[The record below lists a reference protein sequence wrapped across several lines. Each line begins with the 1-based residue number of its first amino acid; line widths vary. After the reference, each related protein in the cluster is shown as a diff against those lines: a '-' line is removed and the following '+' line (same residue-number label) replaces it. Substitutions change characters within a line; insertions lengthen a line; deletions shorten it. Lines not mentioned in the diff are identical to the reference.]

1 MTKRL
6 AIFGSGRGSNAE
18 AIYQSIQEGTIPAD
32 IVVIVCDQPQARLVQ
47 LGTLWKIPVHVVRR
61 ENYSSLEDFDTALLE
76 VLRPYAVEGIILA
89 GFMRILGPTFVNAY
103 NHRILNIHPS
113 LLPRF
118 RGLQAQRQALEAG
131 VSEAG
136 CTVHFVD
143 MGVDTGPI
151 IQQAKVKVYVE
162 DTVESLS
169 ERILEEEHRIYPNA
183 VRLFCEDA
191 LRVDGQTVRIVK
203 VQTGTEGR

>member
-18 AIYQSIQEGTIPAD
+18 AIYQSIQEGTIRAD
-32 IVVIVCDQPQARLVQ
+32 IAVIVCDQPQARLVQ
-47 LGTLWKIPVHVVRR
+47 LGELWDIPVHVVQRKDY
-61 ENYSSLEDFDTALLE
+61 NSLDEFDRALLE

-89 GFMRILGPTFVNAY
+89 GFMSILGPTFVNAY
-103 NHRILNIHPS
+103 DHRVLNIHPS

-143 MGVDTGPI
+143 TGVDTGAM
-151 IQQAKVKVYVE
+151 IQQAKVEVYPD
-162 DTVESLS
+162 DTVHTLS
-169 ERILEEEHRIYPNA
+169 ERILQEEHRVYPNV

-203 VQTGTEGR
+203 IQTDTERR

>member
-18 AIYQSIQEGTIPAD
+18 AIYQSIQEGTVPAD

-47 LGTLWKIPVHVVRR
+47 LGELWDIPVHVVQRKDY
-61 ENYSSLEDFDTALLE
+61 NSLDEFDTALLD

-103 NHRILNIHPS
+103 DHRILNIHPS

-118 RGLQAQRQALEAG
+118 RGLQAQHQALEAG

-143 MGVDTGPI
+143 TGVDTGPI
-151 IQQAKVKVYVE
+151 IQQAKVEVYPD
-162 DTVESLS
+162 DTVHTLS
-169 ERILEEEHRIYPNA
+169 ERILQEEHRIYPNV

-203 VQTGTEGR
+203 TQTDAEGR

>member
-32 IVVIVCDQPQARLVQ
+32 IVV
-47 LGTLWKIPVHVVRR
+47 RR
-61 ENYSSLEDFDTALLE
+61 KDYSSLDDFDTALLD

-89 GFMRILGPTFVNAY
+89 GFMSILGPTFVNAY
-103 NHRILNIHPS
+103 DHRILNIHPS
-113 LLPRF
+113 LLPQF

-143 MGVDTGPI
+143 TGVDTGPI
-151 IQQAKVKVYVE
+151 IQQAKVEVYPD
-162 DTVESLS
+162 DTVHTLS
-169 ERILEEEHRIYPNA
+169 ERILQEEHRIYPNV

-203 VQTGTEGR
+203 TQTDAEGR

>member
-6 AIFGSGRGSNAE
+6 AIFGSGRGSNTE
-18 AIYQSIQEGTIPAD
+18 AIYQSIQEGAIPAD

-47 LGTLWKIPVHVVRR
+47 LGTLWNIPVHVVRR
-61 ENYSSLEDFDTALLE
+61 EDYYSLEDFDTALLE
-76 VLRPYAVEGIILA
+76 VLRPYAVEGIMLA

-103 NHRILNIHPS
+103 VHRILNIHPS

-143 MGVDTGPI
+143 TGVDTGPI
-151 IQQAKVKVYVE
+151 IQQAKVEVYSD
-162 DTVESLS
+162 DTVHTLS
-169 ERILEEEHRIYPNA
+169 ERILQEEHRIYPDV

-191 LRVDGQTVRIVK
+191 LGVDAHRVHMTHTDTIDK
-203 VQTGTEGR
+203 GR

>member
-18 AIYQSIQEGTIPAD
+18 AIYQSIQEGTIRAD
-32 IVVIVCDQPQARLVQ
+32 IAVIVCDQPQARLVQ
-47 LGTLWKIPVHVVRR
+47 LGELWDIPVHVVQRKDY
-61 ENYSSLEDFDTALLE
+61 NSLDEFDTALLY

-118 RGLQAQRQALEAG
+118 RGLQTQRQALEAG

-151 IQQAKVKVYVE
+151 IQQAKVKVYLE

-169 ERILEEEHRIYPNA
+169 ERILQEEHRIYPNV
-183 VRLFCEDA
+183 VRLFCEEA

-203 VQTGTEGR
+203 TQTVTEGR

>member
-18 AIYQSIQEGTIPAD
+18 AIYQSILEDTIPAE
-32 IVVIVCDQPQARLVQ
+32 IVVLVCDQPQARLVQ
-47 LGTLWKIPVHVVRR
+47 LGQTWKIPVHVVRR
-61 ENYSSLEDFDTALLE
+61 EDYSSLDEFDTALLE
-76 VLRPYAVEGIILA
+76 VLRPYAVDGILLA

-103 NHRILNIHPS
+103 VHRILNIHPS
-113 LLPRF
+113 ILPQF
-118 RGLQAQRQALEAG
+118 RGLRAQQQALEAG

-136 CTVHFVD
+136 CTAHFVD
-143 MGVDTGPI
+143 TGVDTGPI
-151 IQQAKVKVYVE
+151 IRQAKVKVYAD
-162 DTVESLS
+162 DTVHTLS
-169 ERILEEEHRIYPNA
+169 ERILQEEHRIYPNV

-203 VQTGTEGR
+203 IQTDTERR

>member
-18 AIYQSIQEGTIPAD
+18 AIYQAIQRGTIPAD
-32 IVVIVCDQPQARLVQ
+32 IVVIVCDHPQARLVQ
-47 LGTLWKIPVHVVRR
+47 LGELWDIPVHVVQRKDY
-61 ENYSSLEDFDTALLE
+61 NSLEDFDTALLD

-103 NHRILNIHPS
+103 DHRILNIHPS
-113 LLPRF
+113 LLPQF

-143 MGVDTGPI
+143 TGVDTGPI
-151 IQQAKVKVYVE
+151 IQQAKVPVFLE

-169 ERILEEEHRIYPNA
+169 KRILEEEHRIYPNV

-203 VQTGTEGR
+203 TQTDTEGR

>member
-18 AIYQSIQEGTIPAD
+18 AIYQSIQEGTIRAD
-32 IVVIVCDQPQARLVQ
+32 IAVIVCDQPQARLVQ
-47 LGTLWKIPVHVVRR
+47 LGELWDIPVHVVQRKDY
-61 ENYSSLEDFDTALLE
+61 NSLDEFDRALLE

-89 GFMRILGPTFVNAY
+89 GFMSILGPTFVNAY
-103 NHRILNIHPS
+103 DHRVLNIHPS

-143 MGVDTGPI
+143 TGVDTGPI
-151 IQQAKVKVYVE
+151 IQQAKVPVYLE

-169 ERILEEEHRIYPNA
+169 ERILEEEHRIYPNV

-191 LRVDGQTVRIVK
+191 LQVDGQTVRIVK
-203 VQTGTEGR
+203 TQTDTEGR

>member
-18 AIYQSIQEGTIPAD
+18 AIYQSIQEGTIRAD
-32 IVVIVCDQPQARLVQ
+32 IVVLVCDQPQARLVQ
-47 LGTLWKIPVHVVRR
+47 LGELWDIPVHVVQRKDY
-61 ENYSSLEDFDTALLE
+61 NSLDEFDRALLE

-89 GFMRILGPTFVNAY
+89 GFMSILGPTFVNAY
-103 NHRILNIHPS
+103 DHRIMNIHPS
-113 LLPRF
+113 LLPKF

-143 MGVDTGPI
+143 TGVDTGPI
-151 IQQAKVKVYVE
+151 IQQAKVPVYPD
-162 DTVESLS
+162 DTVHTLS
-169 ERILEEEHRIYPNA
+169 ERILQEEHRIYPNA

>member
-18 AIYQSIQEGTIPAD
+18 AIYQSIQEGTIRAD
-32 IVVIVCDQPQARLVQ
+32 IAVIVCDQPQARLVQ
-47 LGTLWKIPVHVVRR
+47 LGELWDIPVHVVQRKDY
-61 ENYSSLEDFDTALLE
+61 NSLDEFDTALLY

-118 RGLQAQRQALEAG
+118 RGLQTQRQALEAG

-151 IQQAKVKVYVE
+151 IQQAKVKVYLE

-191 LRVDGQTVRIVK
+191 LRVDGQMVRIVK
-203 VQTGTEGR
+203 TQTDIEGR

>member
-18 AIYQSIQEGTIPAD
+18 AIYQSIQEGTISAD

>member
-18 AIYQSIQEGTIPAD
+18 AIYQSILEDTIPAE
-32 IVVIVCDQPQARLVQ
+32 IVVLVCDRPQARLVQ
-47 LGTLWKIPVHVVRR
+47 LGQTWKIPVHVVRR
-61 ENYSSLEDFDTALLE
+61 EDYSSLDEFDTALLE
-76 VLRPYAVEGIILA
+76 VLRPYAVDGILLA

-103 NHRILNIHPS
+103 VHRILNIHPS
-113 LLPRF
+113 ILPQF
-118 RGLQAQRQALEAG
+118 RGLRAQQQALEAG

-136 CTVHFVD
+136 CTAHFVD
-143 MGVDTGPI
+143 TGVDTGPI
-151 IQQAKVKVYVE
+151 IQQAKVKVYAD
-162 DTVESLS
+162 DTVHTLS
-169 ERILEEEHRIYPNA
+169 ERILQEEHRIYPNV

-203 VQTGTEGR
+203 IQTDTERR

>member
-18 AIYQSIQEGTIPAD
+18 AIYQSILEDTIPAE
-32 IVVIVCDQPQARLVQ
+32 IVVLVCDQPQARLVQ
-47 LGTLWKIPVHVVRR
+47 LGQTWKIPVHVVRR
-61 ENYSSLEDFDTALLE
+61 EDYSSLDEFDTALLD

-89 GFMRILGPTFVNAY
+89 GFMSILGPTFVNAY
-103 NHRILNIHPS
+103 DHRILNIHPS
-113 LLPRF
+113 LLPQF

-143 MGVDTGPI
+143 TGVDTGPI
-151 IQQAKVKVYVE
+151 IQQAKVEVYPD
-162 DTVESLS
+162 DTVHTLS
-169 ERILEEEHRIYPNA
+169 ERILEEEHRIYPDV

-191 LRVDGQTVRIVK
+191 LRVDGQTVRIVTA
-203 VQTGTEGR
+203 QTDTEGR

>member
-18 AIYQSIQEGTIPAD
+18 AIYQSIQEGTIRAD
-32 IVVIVCDQPQARLVQ
+32 IVVIVCDQPQARFVQ
-47 LGTLWKIPVHVVRR
+47 LGILWKIPVHVVRR
-61 ENYSSLEDFDTALLE
+61 EDYISLDEFDTALLE

-103 NHRILNIHPS
+103 DHRILNIHPS
-113 LLPRF
+113 LLPQF
-118 RGLQAQRQALEAG
+118 KGLQAQRQALEAG

-143 MGVDTGPI
+143 TGVDTGPI
-151 IQQAKVKVYVE
+151 IQQAKVPVYLE

-169 ERILEEEHRIYPNA
+169 KRILEEEHRIYPNV

-203 VQTGTEGR
+203 TQTDTERR

>member
-47 LGTLWKIPVHVVRR
+47 LGQTWKIPVHVVRR
-61 ENYSSLEDFDTALLE
+61 EDYHSLDNFDTALLY

-113 LLPRF
+113 LLPQF
-118 RGLQAQRQALEAG
+118 RGLQAQQQALEAG

-143 MGVDTGPI
+143 TGVDTGPI
-151 IQQAKVKVYVE
+151 IQQEKVPVYLE

-169 ERILEEEHRIYPNA
+169 ERILEEEHRIYPNV

-191 LRVDGQTVRIVK
+191 LRVDGQTVCIVK
-203 VQTGTEGR
+203 TQTDTEGR

>member
-1 MTKRL
+1 MIKRL

-18 AIYQSIQEGTIPAD
+18 AICQSIQEGTISAD

-47 LGTLWKIPVHVVRR
+47 LGTLWNIPVHVVRR
-61 ENYSSLEDFDTALLE
+61 EDYSSLGDFDTALLE

-89 GFMRILGPTFVNAY
+89 GFMRILGPNFVNAY
-103 NHRILNIHPS
+103 DHRILNIHPS

-118 RGLQAQRQALEAG
+118 RGLQVQRQALEAG

-143 MGVDTGPI
+143 TGVDTGPI
-151 IQQAKVKVYVE
+151 IQQAKVKVYPD
-162 DTVESLS
+162 DTVNTLS
-169 ERILEEEHRIYPNA
+169 ERILQEEHRIYPNV

-203 VQTGTEGR
+203 TQTDREGR

>member
-18 AIYQSIQEGTIPAD
+18 AIYQSIQEDTIPAD

-47 LGTLWKIPVHVVRR
+47 LGTLWKIPVHVVCR
-61 ENYSSLEDFDTALLE
+61 EDYSSLEDFDTALLE

-103 NHRILNIHPS
+103 DCRILNIHPS
-113 LLPRF
+113 LLPQF
-118 RGLQAQRQALEAG
+118 RGLQAQRQALEAD

-143 MGVDTGPI
+143 TGVDTGPI
-151 IQQAKVKVYVE
+151 IQQAKVPVYLE

-169 ERILEEEHRIYPNA
+169 KRILEEEHRIYPNV

-203 VQTGTEGR
+203 TQTDTERR

>member
-18 AIYQSIQEGTIPAD
+18 AIYQSIQEGTIRAD
-32 IVVIVCDQPQARLVQ
+32 IAVIVCDQPQARFVQ
-47 LGTLWKIPVHVVRR
+47 LGRDWQIPVHVVRR
-61 ENYSSLEDFDTALLE
+61 GDYNSLEDFDTALLD

-103 NHRILNIHPS
+103 DHRILNIHPS
-113 LLPRF
+113 LLPQF

-143 MGVDTGPI
+143 TGVDTGAM
-151 IQQAKVKVYVE
+151 IQQAKVPVYLE

-169 ERILEEEHRIYPNA
+169 ERILEEEHRIYPNV

-203 VQTGTEGR
+203 TQTDTEGR

>member
-18 AIYQSIQEGTIPAD
+18 AIYQAIQRGTISAD

-61 ENYSSLEDFDTALLE
+61 EDYSSLDDFDRALLE

-103 NHRILNIHPS
+103 DHRILNIHPS

-143 MGVDTGPI
+143 TGVDTGPI
-151 IQQAKVKVYVE
+151 IQQAKVPVYLE

-169 ERILEEEHRIYPNA
+169 ERILEEEHRIYPNV

-191 LRVDGQTVRIVK
+191 LQVDGQTVRIVK
-203 VQTGTEGR
+203 TQTDTEGR

>member
-18 AIYQSIQEGTIPAD
+18 AIYQSIQEGTIRAD
-32 IVVIVCDQPQARLVQ
+32 IAVIVCDQPQARLVQ
-47 LGTLWKIPVHVVRR
+47 LGELWDIPVHVVQRKDY
-61 ENYSSLEDFDTALLE
+61 NSLDEFDRALLE

-89 GFMRILGPTFVNAY
+89 GFMSILGPTFVNAY
-103 NHRILNIHPS
+103 DHRVLNIHPS

-143 MGVDTGPI
+143 TGVDTGAM
-151 IQQAKVKVYVE
+151 IQQAKVEVYPD
-162 DTVESLS
+162 DTVHTLS
-169 ERILEEEHRIYPNA
+169 ERILQEEHRIYPNV

-191 LRVDGQTVRIVK
+191 LRADGQTVRIVK
-203 VQTGTEGR
+203 IQTDTERR

>member
-1 MTKRL
+1 MAKRL

-18 AIYQSIQEGTIPAD
+18 AIYQSIQEGTISAD

-47 LGTLWKIPVHVVRR
+47 LGKQWHIPVHVVQRDSYR
-61 ENYSSLEDFDTALLE
+61 SLDDFDTALLD

-89 GFMRILGPTFVNAY
+89 GFMRILGPTFVKAFP
-103 NHRILNIHPS
+103 HQILNIHPS
-113 LLPRF
+113 LLPKF
-118 RGLQAQRQALEAG
+118 PGLQAQRQALEAG

-143 MGVDTGPI
+143 TGVDTGPI
-151 IQQAKVKVYVE
+151 IQQAKVPVYAD
-162 DTVESLS
+162 DTVDTLS
-169 ERILEEEHRIYPNA
+169 ERILQEEHRIYPDV

-191 LRVDGQTVRIVK
+191 LGVDGVHMAHTDTIHK
-203 VQTGTEGR
+203 GR

>member
-18 AIYQSIQEGTIPAD
+18 AIYQSILKGTIPAE
-32 IVVIVCDQPQARLVQ
+32 IVVLVCDQPKARLIQ
-47 LGTLWKIPVHVVRR
+47 LGQSWGIPVHVVQRKD
-61 ENYSSLEDFDTALLE
+61 YSSLDEFDTALLE
-76 VLRPYAVEGIILA
+76 VLRPYAVDGIMLA

-103 NHRILNIHPS
+103 IHRILNIHPS

-118 RGLQAQRQALEAG
+118 KGVCAQQQALEAG

-143 MGVDTGPI
+143 TGVDTGPI
-151 IQQAKVKVYVE
+151 IRQAKVSVYPD
-162 DTVESLS
+162 DTEESLS
-169 ERILEEEHRIYPNA
+169 ERILQEEHRIYPDV
-183 VRLFCEDA
+183 VRLFCEGA
-191 LRVDGQTVRIVK
+191 LRVDGQTVRIVATK
-203 VQTGTEGR
+203 TDTEGR

>member
-18 AIYQSIQEGTIPAD
+18 AIYQSIQEGAIPAD

-47 LGTLWKIPVHVVRR
+47 LGEQWKIPVHVVRR
-61 ENYSSLEDFDTALLE
+61 KDYSSLDDFDTALLD

-103 NHRILNIHPS
+103 DHRILNIHPS

-143 MGVDTGPI
+143 TGVDTGPM
-151 IQQAKVKVYVE
+151 IQQAKVEVYPD
-162 DTVESLS
+162 DTVHTLS
-169 ERILEEEHRIYPNA
+169 ERILQEEHRIYPNV

-191 LRVDGQTVRIVK
+191 LRVDGQMVHIVK
-203 VQTGTEGR
+203 TQTDREGR

>member
-18 AIYQSIQEGTIPAD
+18 AIYQSIQEGTIRAD
-32 IVVIVCDQPQARLVQ
+32 IAVIVCDQPQARLVQ

-103 NHRILNIHPS
+103 DHRILNIHPS

-118 RGLQAQRQALEAG
+118 RGLQAQHQALEAG

-143 MGVDTGPI
+143 TGVDTGPM
-151 IQQAKVKVYVE
+151 IQQAKVEVYPD
-162 DTVESLS
+162 DTVHTLS
-169 ERILEEEHRIYPNA
+169 ERILQEEHCIYPNV

>member
-61 ENYSSLEDFDTALLE
+61 EDYSSLEDFDTVLLE

-103 NHRILNIHPS
+103 DHRILNTHPS
-113 LLPRF
+113 LLPQF

-143 MGVDTGPI
+143 TGVDTGPI
-151 IQQAKVKVYVE
+151 IQQAKVKVYLE

-169 ERILEEEHRIYPNA
+169 ERILQEEHRIYPNV

-191 LRVDGQTVRIVK
+191 LRVDGQTVCIVK
-203 VQTGTEGR
+203 TQADTEGR

>member
-18 AIYQSIQEGTIPAD
+18 AIYQSIQEGTIRAD
-32 IVVIVCDQPQARLVQ
+32 IAVIVCDQPQARLVQ
-47 LGTLWKIPVHVVRR
+47 LGRDWQIPVHVVRR
-61 ENYSSLEDFDTALLE
+61 GDYNSLEDFDTALLD

-103 NHRILNIHPS
+103 DHRILNIHPS
-113 LLPRF
+113 LLPQF

-143 MGVDTGPI
+143 TGVDTGAM
-151 IQQAKVKVYVE
+151 IQQAKVEVYPD
-162 DTVESLS
+162 DTVHTLS
-169 ERILEEEHRIYPNA
+169 ERILQEEHRIYPNV

-203 VQTGTEGR
+203 TQTDTEGR

>member
-18 AIYQSIQEGTIPAD
+18 AIYQAIQSGTIPAD

-47 LGTLWKIPVHVVRR
+47 LGELWDIPVHVVQRKDY
-61 ENYSSLEDFDTALLE
+61 YSLDEFDTALLE

-103 NHRILNIHPS
+103 DHRILNIHPS
-113 LLPRF
+113 LLPQF

-143 MGVDTGPI
+143 TGVDTGPI
-151 IQQAKVKVYVE
+151 IQQAKVNVYLE

-169 ERILEEEHRIYPNA
+169 ERILQEEHRIYPNV

-191 LRVDGQTVRIVK
+191 LRVDGQTVQIVK
-203 VQTGTEGR
+203 TQIDTEGR

>member
-18 AIYQSIQEGTIPAD
+18 AIYQSIQEGTIRAD
-32 IVVIVCDQPQARLVQ
+32 IAVIVCDQPQARLVQ
-47 LGTLWKIPVHVVRR
+47 LGELWDIPVHVVQRKDY
-61 ENYSSLEDFDTALLE
+61 NSLDEFDRALLE

-89 GFMRILGPTFVNAY
+89 GFMSILGPTFVNAY
-103 NHRILNIHPS
+103 DHRVLNIHPS

-143 MGVDTGPI
+143 TGVDTGAM
-151 IQQAKVKVYVE
+151 IQQAKVEVYPD
-162 DTVESLS
+162 DTVHTLS
-169 ERILEEEHRIYPNA
+169 ERILQEEHRIYPNV
-183 VRLFCEDA
+183 VRLFCEEA

-203 VQTGTEGR
+203 TQTVTEGR

>member
-18 AIYQSIQEGTIPAD
+18 AIYQAIQSGTIPAD

-47 LGTLWKIPVHVVRR
+47 MGELWDIPVHVVQRKDY
-61 ENYSSLEDFDTALLE
+61 YSLDEFDTALLE

-103 NHRILNIHPS
+103 DHRILNIHPS
-113 LLPRF
+113 LLPQF

-143 MGVDTGPI
+143 TGVDTGPI
-151 IQQAKVKVYVE
+151 IQQAKVNVYLE

-169 ERILEEEHRIYPNA
+169 ERILQEEHRIYPNV

-203 VQTGTEGR
+203 TQTDTEGR

>member
-18 AIYQSIQEGTIPAD
+18 AIYQSIQEGTIRAD
-32 IVVIVCDQPQARLVQ
+32 IAVIVCDQPQARLVQ
-47 LGTLWKIPVHVVRR
+47 LGELWDIPVHVVQRKDY
-61 ENYSSLEDFDTALLE
+61 NSLDEFDTALLY

-118 RGLQAQRQALEAG
+118 RGLQTQRQALEAG

-151 IQQAKVKVYVE
+151 IQQAKVKVYLE

-169 ERILEEEHRIYPNA
+169 ERILDEEHRIYPNA

-191 LRVDGQTVRIVK
+191 LRVDGQMVRIVK
-203 VQTGTEGR
+203 TQTDIEGR

>member
-18 AIYQSIQEGTIPAD
+18 AIYQSIQEGTIRAD
-32 IVVIVCDQPQARLVQ
+32 IAVIVCDQPQARLVQ
-47 LGTLWKIPVHVVRR
+47 LGTLWNIPVHVVRR
-61 ENYSSLEDFDTALLE
+61 EDYSFLEDFDRALLD

-103 NHRILNIHPS
+103 DHRILNIHPS
-113 LLPRF
+113 LLPKF
-118 RGLQAQRQALEAG
+118 RGLQAQQQALEAG

-143 MGVDTGPI
+143 TGVDTGPI
-151 IQQAKVKVYVE
+151 IQQAKVKVYAD
-162 DTVESLS
+162 DTVDTLS
-169 ERILEEEHRIYPNA
+169 ERILQEEHRIYPNV

-191 LRVDGQTVRIVK
+191 LRVDGQMVGIVK
-203 VQTGTEGR
+203 TQTDIEGR

>member
-18 AIYQSIQEGTIPAD
+18 AIYQSIQEGTIPAE
-32 IVVIVCDQPQARLVQ
+32 IVVIVGDQPQARLVQ
-47 LGTLWKIPVHVVRR
+47 LGELWDIPVHVVQRKDY
-61 ENYSSLEDFDTALLE
+61 NSLDEFDTALLD
-76 VLRPYAVEGIILA
+76 VLRPYAVERIILA

-103 NHRILNIHPS
+103 DHRILNIHPS

-131 VSEAG
+131 VGEAG

-143 MGVDTGPI
+143 TGVDTGSI
-151 IQQAKVKVYVE
+151 IQQAKVEVYPD
-162 DTVESLS
+162 DTVHTLS
-169 ERILEEEHRIYPNA
+169 ERILQEEHRIYPNV

-191 LRVDGQTVRIVK
+191 LRVDGQTVHIVK
-203 VQTGTEGR
+203 TQTDTEGR

>member
-18 AIYQSIQEGTIPAD
+18 AIYQSILEDTIPAE
-32 IVVIVCDQPQARLVQ
+32 IVVLVCDQPQARLVQ
-47 LGTLWKIPVHVVRR
+47 LGQTWKIPVHVVRR
-61 ENYSSLEDFDTALLE
+61 EDYSSLDEFDTALLE
-76 VLRPYAVEGIILA
+76 VLRPYAVDGILLA

-103 NHRILNIHPS
+103 VHRILNIHPS
-113 LLPRF
+113 LLPQF

-143 MGVDTGPI
+143 TGVDTGPI
-151 IQQAKVKVYVE
+151 IQQAKVEVYPD
-162 DTVESLS
+162 DTVHTLS
-169 ERILEEEHRIYPNA
+169 ERILQEEHRIYPNV

-203 VQTGTEGR
+203 TQTDAEGR

>member
-18 AIYQSIQEGTIPAD
+18 AIYQAIQRGTIPAD

-47 LGTLWKIPVHVVRR
+47 LGRDWQTPVHVVRR
-61 ENYSSLEDFDTALLE
+61 EDYNSLEDFDTALLE

-103 NHRILNIHPS
+103 DHRILNIHPS

-118 RGLQAQRQALEAG
+118 KGLQAQRQALEAG

-143 MGVDTGPI
+143 TGVDTGPI
-151 IQQAKVKVYVE
+151 IQQVKVEVYPD
-162 DTVESLS
+162 DTVHTLS
-169 ERILEEEHRIYPNA
+169 ERILQEEHRIYPNV

-203 VQTGTEGR
+203 TQTDTEER

>member
-18 AIYQSIQEGTIPAD
+18 AIYQAIQRGTIPAD

-47 LGTLWKIPVHVVRR
+47 LGRDWQTPVHVVRR
-61 ENYSSLEDFDTALLE
+61 EDYNSLEDFDTALLE

-89 GFMRILGPTFVNAY
+89 GFMSILGPTFVNAY
-103 NHRILNIHPS
+103 DHRVLNIHPS

-143 MGVDTGPI
+143 TGVDTGAM
-151 IQQAKVKVYVE
+151 IQQAKVEVYPD
-162 DTVESLS
+162 DTVHTLS
-169 ERILEEEHRIYPNA
+169 ERILQEEHRIYPNV

-203 VQTGTEGR
+203 IQTDTERR